1 VHTILFSYSAL
12 PPSLPPSFS
21 LEAVNV
27 KLLGKDVGYW
37 TISVWRGGVGVI
49 CCLMSYHATARKEGT
64 NPIGRRGGREAG
76 REGGREAGR
85 EGGREG
91 GVGGI
96 CSLMS
101 YHATARKEGTNPIAK
116 KGREGGR
123 EGGEETLQCNLETDL
138 NLILGFLPPCPSL
151 PPSLHPSLPPSL
163 QANPPT
169 GPCLP
174 SGEQWAPLLSSP
186 ALLP

>member
-1 VHTILFSYSAL
+1 MNVHTILFSYSALPPFL

-64 NPIGRRGGREAG
+64 NPIGRRGGKEAG
-76 REGGREAGR
+76 RE
-85 EGGREG
+85 EGC
-91 GVGGI
+91 VCGGI
-96 CSLMS
+96 CCLMS
-101 YHATARKEGTNPIAK
+101 YHATARNEGTNPIAK

-123 EGGEETLQCNLETDL
+123 EGGEETLQ
-138 NLILGFLPPCPSL
+138 
-151 PPSLHPSLPPSL
+151 
-163 QANPPT
+163 
-169 GPCLP
+169 
-174 SGEQWAPLLSSP
+174 
-186 ALLP
+186 